1 MMTMQLQENTRVI
14 PARISASCL
23 YSVVGLNQNFKE
35 LKFFEIKNLFS
46 LKSDE
51 VLFASILLPVT
62 G

>member
-23 YSVVGLNQNFKE
+23 YSVVGLNQNFTE
-35 LKFFEIKNLFS
+35 LKLFELKNLFS

-51 VLFASILLPVT
+51 GLFACMLLPMI